1 MILLLAT
8 FQSQVPQ
15 VNFWY
20 IYHPVLCQS
29 AVSFTSTGWC
39 FNRLQCKHYRWS
51 ERFSPAQKGHLP
63 PQQIFPN
70 IRLDFFF
77 FSKSLAP
84 ASKFGGGG
92 YFIVFTCVWRVYSYP
107 KSIRAYYIHMCVM
120 WSMPH
125 FHVEMHVGII
135 WFECFHQHHEK
146 LLFLIIFFRI
156 FKNK

>member
-77 FSKSLAP
+77 FK
-84 ASKFGGGG
+84 KFGSCIEVWGWG
-92 YFIVFTCVWRVYSYP
+92 VFHCIY
-107 KSIRAYYIHMCVM
+107 MCVESVFISKIHSCILYPYVRNVIHATLAC
-120 WSMPH
+120 WDACGH
-125 FHVEMHVGII
+125 N
-135 WFECFHQHHEK
+135 
-146 LLFLIIFFRI
+146 LIRMLPPTSWKTFISHNFFQN
-156 FKNK
+156 F

>member
-77 FSKSLAP
+77 FQKVWLLHRSLGV
-84 ASKFGGGG
+84 GGISLYLHVCGECIHIQNP
-92 YFIVFTCVWRVYSYP
+92 FVHII
-107 KSIRAYYIHMCVM
+107 SICAIM

-125 FHVEMHVGII
+125 LHVEMHVGII